1 MTRTAILKHVDQEAL
16 LIGDCLANGSVGKV
30 AESVQEE
37 SGNLFLESEYKIM
50 VSYNYV

>member
-1 MTRTAILKHVDQEAL
+1 LKHVDQEAP